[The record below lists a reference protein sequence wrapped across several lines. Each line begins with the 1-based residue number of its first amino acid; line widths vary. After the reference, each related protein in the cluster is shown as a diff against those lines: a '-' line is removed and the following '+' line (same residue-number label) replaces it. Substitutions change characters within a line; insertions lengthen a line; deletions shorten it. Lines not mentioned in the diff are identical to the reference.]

1 VLLEI
6 AGFYGEDGQGVQRS
20 LLPLVTK
27 LAVGIGAAPEH
38 AARCA
43 RLITADRPNPEP
55 ATNRSRPSTSPNG

>member
-6 AGFYGEDGQGVQRS
+6 AGFYGNDGQGVERF

-27 LAVGIGAAPEH
+27 LAVGIGTAPDH
-38 AARCA
+38 AAHCA

-55 ATNRSRPSTSPNG
+55 GHQPITPGTSLNG